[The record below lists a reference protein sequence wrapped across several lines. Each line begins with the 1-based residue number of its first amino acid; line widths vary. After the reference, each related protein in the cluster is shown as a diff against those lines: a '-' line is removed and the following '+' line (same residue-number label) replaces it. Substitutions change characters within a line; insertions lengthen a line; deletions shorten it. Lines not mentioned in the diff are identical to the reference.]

1 MATMSVSVEEEM
13 KEKMSRLQ
21 EINWSAVARHA
32 FEEKLREVDILKK
45 IASKSKLTAKD
56 ADEISRKISESMA
69 RKFKG
74 ME

>member
-1 MATMSVSVEEEM
+1 MSVSVEEEM